1 MRCCSGVQPLTS
13 YSLRLDKVVIIL
25 YIQFMIVSLYTVVV
39 QFSRSSIHITHI
51 EVVSLLMCQQALWM
65 QIEDDVKRVKTT
77 LKLRND
83 ITAMSI

>member
-1 MRCCSGVQPLTS
+1 MTRCCSGVQPLTS
-13 YSLRLDKVVIIL
+13 YSLRLDKVVTI
-25 YIQFMIVSLYTVVV
+25 LYTVIV
-39 QFSRSSIHITHI
+39 QFGRSSIHITHI